1 MNNALSYVR
10 DYLPDATIVDVG
22 AAGTG
27 TVALPP
33 AWTDML
39 SSQGTA
45 RVQQALAM
53 WDRFEADLPELL
65 STLRERL
72 VSVDLLRYGSD
83 QCSLL
88 YGVQGK
94 NRTLY
99 YEAKNP
105 LQRRLRPR
113 VQVLWDRLP
122 ASVRDFYSLQDGW
135 FYLASH
141 SMGPSPAA
149 EAFVLSDEDWDI
161 LERIEPPPVDL
172 NQSVALFTNGM
183 SGYVCVD
190 VSKPEQQ
197 AGLLWWSNKAPK
209 VSLDFWAFVDAWAS
223 LGLEEE

>member
-1 MNNALSYVR
+1 MSNALSYVR

-39 SSQGTA
+39 SIQGAA

-53 WDRFEADLPELL
+53 WARFEADLPELVMK
-65 STLRERL
+65 LRDRL

-83 QCSLL
+83 QHSLL

-105 LQRRLRPR
+105 LQRRLRAN
-113 VQVLWDRLP
+113 VQAMWGRLP
-122 ASVRDFYSLQDGW
+122 ASVRDFYALQDGW

-161 LERIEPPPVDL
+161 LERIEPPPVDR
-172 NQSVALFTNGM
+172 NQSIALFTNGM
-183 SGYVCVD
+183 SGYVCID

-209 VSLDFWAFVDAWAS
+209 VSLDFWAVVDAWAS
-223 LGLEEE
+223 LGLDEE